1 MMRLPVLITIVLLFA
16 FATTALASGR
26 RSRRRVKVRFRG
38 FINRNGNRGAVYAM
52 SNNQRQNSIIAYVRN
67 ARDQFVFLAEFPTG
81 GRGGILDNGDGQ
93 NPLISQNSIIV
104 TPNKRFLLTVNAGSN
119 SVTVFRILRNFRLRR
134 ITVRRVFG
142 KGPVAIAINPRGWLV
157 YVASADADGRNA
169 APPSA
174 MGALTG
180 FYLNR
185 RGRLF
190 RIRRSFRQLPT
201 RPADVVFA
209 PDGRSIVVASNNPF
223 SDQLPRTSEAIL
235 SYRVG
240 RRGLLTGRPVDGAS
254 STRPGM
260 PAGRSPP
267 VIIGI
272 DIVRIRGVQY
282 VVVPEIRPM
291 QTGSVST
298 FRLDKRGKLRLVQA
312 DVLTGNSINDGEQAA
327 CWIVFNSKK
336 NTFFVTNTATDT
348 VSTFRFKRGRS
359 RLLKAVAASG
369 QSSLRGAIDVAIS
382 PDDKFL
388 FVHGGAEGEVGV
400 FRIRNNGANLQFVKN
415 LGALPDS
422 NTQGVVAI

>member
-1 MMRLPVLITIVLLFA
+1 MIRVPVLLVCAIVFM
-16 FATTALASGR
+16 FATTTASVRGKTK
-26 RSRRRVKVRFRG
+26 RVRVQSRG

-52 SNNQRQNSIIAYVRN
+52 SNKLSQNSIIAYVRN
-67 ARDQFVFLAEFPTG
+67 ARDQFVFLGEFATG
-81 GRGGILDNGDGQ
+81 GRGGILDNGDGS
-93 NPLISQNSIIV
+93 NPLISQNSVVV

-119 SVTVFRILRNFRLRR
+119 SVTVFRILPNFRLR
-134 ITVRRVFG
+134 IVSIRRVFG
-142 KGPVAIAINPRGWLV
+142 KGPMAIAVHPRGSLV
-157 YVASADADGRNA
+157 YVASADADGKNA
-169 APPSA
+169 APASA

-180 FYLNR
+180 FVLNR
-185 RGRLF
+185 HGQLF

-201 RPADVVFA
+201 RPGDVVFA
-209 PDGRSIVVASNNPF
+209 VDGNSIVVASNNPF

-235 SYRVG
+235 SYRVLRGG
-240 RRGLLTGRPVDGAS
+240 RLTRLPVDGAS

-260 PAGRSPP
+260 PKGRSPP

-272 DIVRIRGVQY
+272 DIVRVRGVQY

-298 FRLDKRGKLRLVQA
+298 FRLDHRGRLRLVQA

-336 NTFFVTNTATDT
+336 DKFFVSNTATDT
-348 VSTFRFKRGRS
+348 VSTFQFKRGRS
-359 RLLKAVAASG
+359 TLLKAVAASG
-369 QSSLRGAIDVAIS
+369 QSSLDGAIDMAIS

-388 FVHGGAEGEVGV
+388 FVHGGVQGEVGV
-400 FRIRNNGANLQFVKN
+400 FRIRNNGANLEFVKN
-415 LGALPDS
+415 LAALPDR